1 MRAGVQCDAEGRPH
15 GEHRRGVDDRGA
27 QQLVGHGVRR
37 SLPGG
42 IREVEAG
49 ALEQHVAGQR
59 VAVGAQSGRGQ
70 SHDGIARPDPLGA
83 ELGAVLH
90 CAHGEAGQV
99 ELVGRHDPR
108 MLGRLAADQRA
119 ARLPAALVHPGHHG
133 RDVLGVDL
141 ARGEVVEH
149 EEGLGADADQVVHA
163 HGDQVDADRLVT
175 AGGASHHQLRAHPVG
190 RGHQHGPGEA
200 VHVEGELAPEAADAR
215 HERAQAVDGGVPG
228 GDVHPGAGVGGAAL
242 AHGVQ
247 TPGSAAWWA
256 VTATGSGRPSE
267 TGVAWGTGVG

>member
-1 MRAGVQCDAEGRPH
+1 MQCVAEGGPH
-15 GEHRRGVDDRGA
+15 GEHGRGVDDRGA
-27 QQLVGHGVRR
+27 QQLVGHGVRG

-49 ALEQHVAGQR
+49 PLEEHVAGQR
-59 VAVGAQSGRGQ
+59 VAVGAQPRRGQ
-70 SHDGIARPDPLGA
+70 SHDGVAGADPLGA
-83 ELGAVLH
+83 ELGAVLDD
-90 CAHGEAGQV
+90 AHREAGQV

-119 ARLPAALVHPGHHG
+119 ARLPAALVHAGHHG
-133 RDVLGVDL
+133 GDVLGVDL

-149 EEGLGADADQVVHA
+149 EQGLGADADQVVHA
-163 HGDQVDADRLVT
+163 HGDQVDADRLV
-175 AGGASHHQLRAHPVG
+175 APGGPGHHQLRAHAVG
-190 RGHQHGPGEA
+190 RGHQHGLGEA

-215 HERAQAVDGGVPG
+215 HERAQAVDRGFAGC
-228 GDVHPGAGVGGAAL
+228 DVHAGAGVGGAAL

-256 VTATGSGRPSE
+256 VTVTGSAG
-267 TGVAWGTGVG
+267 